1 MDYKSTNTAE
11 VSLVSNSEHSVQS
24 KNRSFIKRAVTW
36 EISDSEADSDAETKN
51 KDITLCMPAP
61 GLSAAGSGEV
71 FQRETPSVK
80 ISKDW
85 LVEDDHGEERA
96 LTLPSSHNGL
106 TLLVTP
112 SVGKRR
118 RKKTPEELREE
129 RAKAEQQKRERE
141 ARKLEKYK
149 LKEKRRLEIQSRK
162 EAADVLKCLHPD
174 QCVKYITVC
183 IDPGLLKDVGSDT
196 LMEALESMELRY
208 SIEPQSVSCSI
219 TWRREAPSNSSITGL
234 NTVEEDQIV
243 MLAMPNEFLQLVN
256 SMKQEPR
263 ELSSGGSSETLDML
277 AFSLP
282 EQLPGKTA
290 TLVVLGLD
298 VYQWC
303 NGHFGFKCWKEEGS
317 WREQLSVCP
326 QTQNRDPQSCLDPAV
341 TPMDIEEALVALQLQ
356 KNMGVLFME
365 TWQELG
371 EYITLLTKSVAKR
384 PFKKQCENMAFSF
397 CVEGSWASGIR
408 VEKDGAGLHQV
419 WKRQIQ
425 QFNRVSPL
433 MAAAITAKYP
443 SPQLLLQAYRE
454 CSMEQEKSNL
464 LADLMVKSS
473 GNDKERRIGPE
484 LSRKIY
490 TYMISSNP
498 ELILDLNG

>member
-1 MDYKSTNTAE
+1 
-11 VSLVSNSEHSVQS
+11 
-24 KNRSFIKRAVTW
+24 
-36 EISDSEADSDAETKN
+36 
-51 KDITLCMPAP
+51 
-61 GLSAAGSGEV
+61 
-71 FQRETPSVK
+71 
-80 ISKDW
+80 
-85 LVEDDHGEERA
+85 
-96 LTLPSSHNGL
+96 
-106 TLLVTP
+106 
-112 SVGKRR
+112 
-118 RKKTPEELREE
+118 
-129 RAKAEQQKRERE
+129 
-141 ARKLEKYK
+141 
-149 LKEKRRLEIQSRK
+149 
-162 EAADVLKCLHPD
+162 
-174 QCVKYITVC
+174 
-183 IDPGLLKDVGSDT
+183 
-196 LMEALESMELRY
+196 
-208 SIEPQSVSCSI
+208 
-219 TWRREAPSNSSITGL
+219 
-234 NTVEEDQIV
+234 

-443 SPQLLLQAYRE
+443 SPQLLLQVREFRAWLTIAATSPSPTAPAAGKGVQGLAYH
-454 CSMEQEKSNL
+454 
-464 LADLMVKSS
+464 
-473 GNDKERRIGPE
+473 KEHVGVGYCW
-484 LSRKIY
+484 LSRWCSCTQFRHFFTNKF
-490 TYMISSNP
+490 S
-498 ELILDLNG
+498 

>member
-1 MDYKSTNTAE
+1 S
-11 VSLVSNSEHSVQS
+11 
-24 KNRSFIKRAVTW
+24 
-36 EISDSEADSDAETKN
+36 
-51 KDITLCMPAP
+51 
-61 GLSAAGSGEV
+61 
-71 FQRETPSVK
+71 
-80 ISKDW
+80 
-85 LVEDDHGEERA
+85 
-96 LTLPSSHNGL
+96 
-106 TLLVTP
+106 
-112 SVGKRR
+112 
-118 RKKTPEELREE
+118 
-129 RAKAEQQKRERE
+129 
-141 ARKLEKYK
+141 
-149 LKEKRRLEIQSRK
+149 
-162 EAADVLKCLHPD
+162 
-174 QCVKYITVC
+174 
-183 IDPGLLKDVGSDT
+183 GLLKDVGSDT

-219 TWRREAPSNSSITGL
+219 TWRREAPSKCERESITGL

-256 SMKQEPR
+256 SMKQDKS
-263 ELSSGGSSETLDML
+263 LHASTTH
-277 AFSLP
+277 LP

-298 VYQWC
+298 VYQC
-303 NGHFGFKCWKEEGS
+303 

>member
-1 MDYKSTNTAE
+1 M
-11 VSLVSNSEHSVQS
+11 
-24 KNRSFIKRAVTW
+24 
-36 EISDSEADSDAETKN
+36 
-51 KDITLCMPAP
+51 
-61 GLSAAGSGEV
+61 
-71 FQRETPSVK
+71 
-80 ISKDW
+80 
-85 LVEDDHGEERA
+85 
-96 LTLPSSHNGL
+96 
-106 TLLVTP
+106 
-112 SVGKRR
+112 
-118 RKKTPEELREE
+118 
-129 RAKAEQQKRERE
+129 
-141 ARKLEKYK
+141 
-149 LKEKRRLEIQSRK
+149 
-162 EAADVLKCLHPD
+162 
-174 QCVKYITVC
+174 
-183 IDPGLLKDVGSDT
+183 LKDVGSDT

-219 TWRREAPSNSSITGL
+219 TWRREAPSKCERESITGL

-256 SMKQEPR
+256 SMKQDKS
-263 ELSSGGSSETLDML
+263 LHASTTH
-277 AFSLP
+277 LP

-298 VYQWC
+298 VYQC
-303 NGHFGFKCWKEEGS
+303 DQKNYTDQAEDGEH
-317 WREQLSVCP
+317 QLFIYLLVASVWS
-326 QTQNRDPQSCLDPAV
+326 Q
-341 TPMDIEEALVALQLQ
+341 ALVALQLQ